1 MQSIQPLS
9 KSALAVFHVLTEG
22 INEVG
27 DHRQIDNNAPGSC
40 IMAVTVEGVGRAPH
54 GELIVSVA
62 HYYKQNGD
70 LVADPEVTFVVVR
83 DDFVYP
89 ISYKQAGL
97 GIDREYIRWEGDR
110 MLGNL
115 RMQNDLARFCT
126 TWMRNI
132 KNQQYR
138 GRLPKLAATAKG
150 TTP

>member
-1 MQSIQPLS
+1 MPSIQPLS
-9 KSALAVFHVLTEG
+9 KSALAVFHVLTDG
-22 INEVG
+22 IKEPG
-27 DHRQIDNNAPGSC
+27 DHREINNNGPDSA
-40 IMAVTVEGVGRAPH
+40 IMAVIVEAGGHAPH

-70 LVADPEVTFVVVR
+70 LMADPEVTFVVVR

-132 KNQQYR
+132 KDQQYR
-138 GRLPKLAATAKG
+138 GRLPKIAAAEV
-150 TTP
+150 TP